1 MNRKKILIGVV
12 VFVVVVLVIAIP
24 CALLLGKKQETKRTP
39 SLMERAVALMEQTP
53 LVDG

>member
-12 VFVVVVLVIAIP
+12 VFVVLVLVIAIP
-24 CALLLGKKQETKRTP
+24 CALLLGKKSEKKP
-39 SLMERAVALMEQTP
+39 SLMERAVPLMEQTP